1 MIITLNGVKIT
12 VWLTQVIHFQS
23 KCKVIV
29 MNFSDDYSKLVLMR
43 CNRYIEFHTQQGR
56 YYELRIPRYGRD
68 FEYQR
73 STCDLLFVGSGSEVV
88 RFNLEQGRFLAP
100 MTSSSATSMNACALN
115 PQHDALLVTGTS
127 EGTVE
132 AWDTREAKSRVAR
145 LDCAMALPEAAS
157 TLPQVTS
164 LAFKDGLNL
173 AVGRYAFL
181 LF

>member
-1 MIITLNGVKIT
+1 M
-12 VWLTQVIHFQS
+12 
-23 KCKVIV
+23 IV

-181 LF
+181 LFQASRKEN